1 MKIGVI
7 GAGRLGLTFALLC
20 EKNGYDVL
28 VSDVRE
34 DYVFNLNQKICITNE
49 PLVQSMLLDT
59 TKFSATTNNIEVI
72 ENSDIIFIF
81 VATPSTLDG
90 NYDTTKVFEVVS
102 DFYTA
107 NSLDIQLYGK
117 KVIVGCTTNPGDTEQ
132 VQQRLNM
139 FNIQVA
145 YNPEFIAQGEIVKGL
160 EESDIVLIGTDYTEL
175 GNELIEIYKRIQTTA
190 VNAYVM
196 SPKAAELTKIGI
208 NCFLTTKISYA
219 NMMGDIM
226 VKAGL
231 EDEIN
236 MVLTAI
242 GGDTRVGKKY
252 MKYGFGFGGP
262 CLPRDNRALGYY
274 AKNLGM
280 ELNLPL
286 TVDNFNK
293 EHANFLKEYYIS
305 KNPDKSVPFVMNYI
319 TYKKG
324 TDITEESQQ
333 FQLCI
338 DLLTEGYSVNVIEI
352 DAVSKQLNS
361 LSESYNG
368 RLRFFKP
375 GTNPEGFKINLQ

>member
-1 MKIGVI
+1 MKIGII

-20 EKNGYDVL
+20 EKNGYDVI

-49 PLVQSMLLDT
+49 PLIQSMLLDS
-59 TKFSATTNNIEVI
+59 KNFSATTNNLDVI
-72 ENSDIIFIF
+72 RESDMIFTF

-107 NSLDIQLYGK
+107 NTLEIPLYSK
-117 KVIVGCTTNPGDTEQ
+117 KLIIGCTTNPGDTSQ

-160 EESDIVLIGTDYTEL
+160 EQSDIVLIGTDYQEL
-175 GNELIEIYKRIQTTA
+175 SNELVQIYNKIQTTP

-226 VKAGL
+226 VKSGL
-231 EDEIN
+231 ENEIDL
-236 MVLTAI
+236 VLAAV

-262 CLPRDNRALGYY
+262 CLPRDNRALGHY
-274 AKNLGM
+274 AKNIGM

-293 EHANFLKEYYIS
+293 EHAKFLKEHYIQ
-305 KNPDKSVPFVMNYI
+305 KNPDKTVPFVMNYI
-319 TYKKG
+319 TYKRG
-324 TDITEESQQ
+324 TDILEESQQ
-333 FQLCI
+333 FQLCV
-338 DLLTEGYSVNVIEI
+338 DLLTEGYTVNVIEI
-352 DAVSKQLNS
+352 DEIAKKLND
-361 LSESYNG
+361 LSESYNH
-368 RLRFFKP
+368 RLKFFKP
-375 GTNPEGFKINLQ
+375 GTNPSGYKINLQ

>member
-1 MKIGVI
+1 MKIGII

-20 EKNGYDVL
+20 EKNGYEVN

-34 DYVFNLNQKICITNE
+34 DYVFNLNQKICLINE
-49 PLVQSMLLDT
+49 PLIQSMLLDS
-59 TKFSATTNNIEVI
+59 TKFSATTNNLEVI
-72 ENSDIIFIF
+72 KNSDIIFIF
-81 VATPSTLDG
+81 VATPSTLEG
-90 NYDTTKVFEVVS
+90 NYDTTKVFDVVS
-102 DFYTA
+102 DFYSA
-107 NSLDIQLYGK
+107 NSQEIPLYNK
-117 KVIVGCTTNPGDTEQ
+117 KVIIGCTTNPGDTEQ

-160 EESDIVLIGTDYTEL
+160 EQSDIVLIGTEYTEL
-175 GNELIEIYKRIQTTA
+175 GNNLIDIYKKIQTTD

-226 VKAGL
+226 IKSGL
-231 EDEIN
+231 ENEIG
-236 MVLTAI
+236 MVLSAI

-252 MKYGFGFGGP
+252 MNYGFGFGGP
-262 CLPRDNRALGYY
+262 CLPRDNRALGHY

-293 EHANFLKEYYIS
+293 EHANFLKEYYIG
-305 KNPDKSVPFVMNYI
+305 KNPDKTVPFVMNYI

-338 DLLTEGYSVNVIEI
+338 DLLDEGYTLNVVEI
-352 DAVSKQLNS
+352 DSVSKQLNS

-368 RLRFFKP
+368 RLKFFKV
-375 GTNPEGFKINLQ
+375 GTNPEGYKINLQ

>member
-20 EKNGYDVL
+20 EKKGYNVI

-34 DYVFNLNQKICITNE
+34 DYIHNLKQNICFTNE
-49 PLVQSMLLDT
+49 PLIQSMLLET
-59 TKFSATTNNIEVI
+59 TRFSATTDNIEVI
-72 ENSDIIFIF
+72 KNSDIIFIF

-90 NYDTTKVFEVVS
+90 DYDTSKVFDVVS
-102 DFYTA
+102 DFYSA
-107 NSLDIQLYGK
+107 NTLDIELYSK
-117 KVIVGCTTNPGDTEQ
+117 KVVIGCTTNPGDVEQ
-132 VQQRLNM
+132 IQSRLNM

-160 EESDIVLIGTDYTEL
+160 EESDIVLIGTEYTEL
-175 GNELIEIYKRIQTTA
+175 GNELIEIYKKIQSTM

-226 VKAGL
+226 VKSGL

-293 EHANFLKEYYIS
+293 EHANFLKDYYIS

-361 LSESYNG
+361 LSESYDG
-368 RLRFFKP
+368 RLRFFNP

>member
-1 MKIGVI
+1 MKIGII

-20 EKNGYDVL
+20 EKNGYDVI
-28 VSDVRE
+28 VSDIRE

-49 PLVQSMLLDT
+49 PLIQSMLLDT

-72 ENSDIIFIF
+72 KNSDLIFIF
-81 VATPSTLDG
+81 VSTPSTLVGD
-90 NYDTTKVFEVVS
+90 YDTTKVFDIVS
-102 DFYTA
+102 DFYSA
-107 NSLDIQLYGK
+107 NSQDIQLYGK

-139 FNIQVA
+139 FNVQVA

-160 EESDIVLIGTDYTEL
+160 EQSDIVLIGTEYTEL
-175 GNELIEIYKRIQTTA
+175 GDDLIDIYNKIQTTT

-226 VKAGL
+226 IKSGL
-231 EDEIN
+231 ESEIS
-236 MVLTAI
+236 MVLSAI

-252 MKYGFGFGGP
+252 INYGFGFGGP
-262 CLPRDNRALGYY
+262 CLPRDNRALGHY

-293 EHANFLKEYYIS
+293 EHANFLKEYYIG
-305 KNPDKSVPFVMNYI
+305 KNPDKTVPFVMNYI

-338 DLLTEGYSVNVIEI
+338 DLLDEGYMLNVIEI
-352 DAVSKQLNS
+352 DSVSKELNS

-368 RLRFFKP
+368 RLKFFKV
-375 GTNPEGFKINLQ
+375 GTNPEGYKINLQ

>member
-20 EKNGYDVL
+20 EKNGYEVL

-34 DYVFNLNQKICITNE
+34 DYVYNLNQKICITNE
-49 PLVQSMLLDT
+49 PLIQDMLFKS
-59 TKFSATTNNIEVI
+59 TKLSATTDNIE
-72 ENSDIIFIF
+72 IIKNCDTIFTF
-81 VATPSTLDG
+81 VATPSTIDG
-90 NYDTTKVFEVVS
+90 NYDTSKVFDVS
-102 DFYTA
+102 GNFNTA
-107 NSLDIQLYGK
+107 SALEIPLFNK
-117 KVIVGCTTNPGDTEQ
+117 KFIIGCTTNPGDVEQ
-132 VQQRLNM
+132 IQQRLNM
-139 FNIQVA
+139 FSIQVA

-160 EESDIVLIGTDYTEL
+160 EQSDIVLIGTDYQEL
-175 GNELIEIYKRIQTTA
+175 ANELIEIYNKIQTTP

-196 SPKAAELTKIGI
+196 SAKAAEITKIGI

-226 VKAGL
+226 VKAGIKS
-231 EDEIN
+231 EID
-236 MVLTAI
+236 MVLSAI

-262 CLPRDNRALGYY
+262 CLPRDNRALGHY

-286 TVDNFNK
+286 TVDSFNK
-293 EHANFLKEYYIS
+293 EHASFLKDYYINL
-305 KNPDKSVPFVMNYI
+305 NPDKSNPFVMNYI
-319 TYKKG
+319 TYKRG
-324 TDITEESQQ
+324 TDILEESQQ

-338 DLLTEGYSVNVIEI
+338 DLLNEGYIVNVIEI
-352 DAVSKQLNS
+352 DAISSKLNY

-368 RLRFFKP
+368 RLKFYKQ
-375 GTNPEGFKINLQ
+375 GTKPEGFIINLQ